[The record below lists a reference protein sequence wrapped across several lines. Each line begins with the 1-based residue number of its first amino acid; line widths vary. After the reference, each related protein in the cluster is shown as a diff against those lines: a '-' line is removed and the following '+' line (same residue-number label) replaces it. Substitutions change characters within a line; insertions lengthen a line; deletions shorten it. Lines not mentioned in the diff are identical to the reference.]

1 CAQLRDNRRT
11 HCASL
16 DSPEVVSM
24 SHSPAPVDPPLP
36 LFFVLPRD
44 VSFAGVT
51 LRCRFRFGDF
61 LGWLITDPI
70 GVENSRLVDALIGMR
85 AEEVALR
92 LQQIRRQ
99 TRGTIAVEVGQ
110 GSAEGRRGH
119 AVINGG

>member
-1 CAQLRDNRRT
+1 MYAAQNDHAFSYVLRRT
-11 HCASL
+11 N
-16 DSPEVVSM
+16 
-24 SHSPAPVDPPLP
+24 HSPAWR
-36 LFFVLPRD
+36 FD
-44 VSFAGVT
+44 VW
-51 LRCRFRFGDF
+51 FRFADF

-85 AEEVALR
+85 AEEIALR

-99 TRGTIAVEVGQ
+99 TRRTIAVECTP